1 MTHVDSPSPTETSAQ
16 TQTTALPGDGKLK
29 RPTKITATLGYTD
42 KPKRFMGLRVL
53 GLFAIAIVLAI
64 LLRLLASPGGGP
76 LMQAYLFVTDLF
88 TGGSGASSP

>member
-1 MTHVDSPSPTETSAQ
+1 MQAGIIAV
-16 TQTTALPGDGKLK
+16 
-29 RPTKITATLGYTD
+29 Y
-42 KPKRFMGLRVL
+42 
-53 GLFAIAIVLAI
+53 AIAIVLAI